1 MYPVSFP
8 RIAAVSRFPDPPRG
22 SWGGKVVASLDVFPF
37 FCKGKGKGSIR
48 NPEGKIWREIGI
60 YFVYITR
67 FARKTLD
74 CRCVPPWRRFSRNTF
89 NDRSSIWPI
98 IDQRVEG
105 DWKNYKENLTYSAVL
120 QSANYDGSCFARV
133 SPRYHSLSRNSRRR
147 RFLPRFPSLGGKL
160 DTFQRLTFSNR
171 TRRDWQARCNDNV
184 EK

>member
-22 SWGGKVVASLDVFPF
+22 SWGGKVVASLSSFSF
-37 FCKGKGKGSIR
+37 LWF
-48 NPEGKIWREIGI
+48 KIQKELVEKFGGRLDGI